1 MDNDGP
7 QEQVIF
13 KKDVSKKNR
22 RYLSVSQKNG

>member
-7 QEQVIF
+7 QEQIIS
-13 KKDVSKKNR
+13 KKDTSKKHR